1 MQMMAESG
9 GDEEGGYLDVT
20 KRIEERARE
29 RKREITSEREREAK
43 GKNSRGS

>member
-20 KRIEERARE
+20 KRIEE
-29 RKREITSEREREAK
+29 KSEREKERDNE
-43 GKNSRGS
+43 